1 MSTLLKPRR
10 GKYDL
15 GVLPARAHTGIAK
28 PGHRLVNLKGL
39 GILPGIAGG
48 AKGDGDEHL
57 GTNQAAD
64 LVTQTADGVD
74 LNDLWTEFQEVMTEQ
89 NRIRQTLVDFLSFP
103 VTNNMDRVAQI
114 SSASFEKASEFGVP
128 VGVRPATSYFL
139 LGYDFEWFDIA
150 TRYTWKFLADAPASQ
165 VQAINAMILEAD
177 NRNVFNGVMTAL
189 FTNENRMA
197 DIDGIQDVNVYS
209 LYNGDG
215 TVPPKYKSREFSGT
229 HSHYLVSGGATV
241 VSNDLDDLYDTVAEH
256 GYSWQNGMQ
265 LVVLANSVE
274 IDVIRSFRIA
284 NGAKWDFIPAA
295 GSPAIYLPEDV
306 RPLVGGAQIG
316 QNLQGLTV
324 AGAYGPLIIVE
335 EDSIPPKYMAIIA
348 TGGKA
353 NLNNPVGFREHA
365 NAGLRGMRLVK
376 GANPDYPLI
385 DAYYQ
390 RGFGTGIRQRGGAAV
405 MQIKASGSYVP
416 PVFND

>member
-15 GVLPARAHTGIAK
+15 GVLPARAYTGIAK
-28 PGHRLVNLKGL
+28 PGHRLLDLKGL

-48 AKGDGDEHL
+48 AKGDADEHL
-57 GTNQAAD
+57 GYNAAAD
-64 LVTQTADGVD
+64 LVTRSADGVD
-74 LNDLWTEFQEVMTEQ
+74 LNDLWSEFQETMQEQ
-89 NRIRQTLVDFLSFP
+89 NRVRQTLVDFLTFT

-114 SSASFEKASEFGVP
+114 SSMSFEKASEYGVP
-128 VGVRPATSYFL
+128 VGARPATSYFT
-139 LGYDFEWFDIA
+139 LGYDFEWFDAAI
-150 TRYTWKFLADAPASQ
+150 RYTWKFLADAPASQ
-165 VQAINAMILEAD
+165 IQAINAMAIEAD
-177 NRNVFNGVMTAL
+177 NRNVFNGVMRAL
-189 FTNENRMA
+189 FTNTNRMA
-197 DIDGIQDVNVYS
+197 DIDGVQDVNVYS

-215 TVPPKYKSREFSGT
+215 TVPPAYKHNSFNGS
-229 HSHYLVSGGATV
+229 HSHYMVSGASV
-241 VSNDLDDLYDTVAEH
+241 VQSNDLDDLYSAVAEH
-256 GYSWQNGMQ
+256 GYTWENGMQ
-265 LVVLANSVE
+265 LVVLANSTEV
-274 IDVIRSFRIA
+274 DVIRGFTRA
-284 NGAKWDFIPAA
+284 TGAKWDFIPSA

-316 QNLQGLTV
+316 ANLQGLTV
-324 AGAYGPLIIVE
+324 AGAYGPLVIVQ
-335 EDSIPPKYMAIIA
+335 EDSIPPKYMTIIA

-376 GANPDYPLI
+376 GANADYPLI
-385 DAYYQ
+385 DSYYQ

-416 PVFND
+416 PVFFD